1 MSLPSDPT
9 ADVPLQTTPA
19 RHRVAEGEAALA
31 VETRIL
37 GPLNEVQRR
46 AVTTTKGPLLVLAG
60 AGSGKTRVITH
71 RIAWLIDHEG
81 VAPWRI
87 LAVTFTNKA
96 AAEMRD
102 RLEGMIGQRARDV
115 AMGTFHSLCVRM
127 LRRDG
132 EAIGLPKEFA
142 IYDADD
148 QARVIKGFL
157 KEDDLPATGSTKPS
171 LILGAISRAKNDGLT
186 PDQMEDQAVTHH
198 ERLIAGFARRYAKE
212 LKRLDA
218 LDFDDL
224 LIEGLRLLQEAPAVA
239 ERYRTKWEYLHVDEY
254 QDTNRIQYAW
264 IRELAA
270 GHGNLCVVGDDDQSI
285 YSWRGADIRNILD
298 FERDWPKAEVI
309 ALEQNYRSTQSILDA
324 AHGVVSNNLGR
335 KAKKLWTD
343 QSGGLTIPVYGGF
356 DQEDEAAWIV
366 RRIEEHASPRK
377 PKRGEKADPPEAL
390 GGIAILYRTN
400 AQSRAIE
407 EALLRASI
415 PYQLIGGTRFYQ
427 RREVKDALA
436 WLRVLRSDTDRISY
450 ERIINVPPR
459 GIGEKT
465 VDLLRAAA
473 APHAD
478 APDGVPFFLVIAAA
492 GRGEVAG
499 ISSRARTALAG
510 VADVIARLRSRLTL
524 IHLPELLDAVYS
536 ETGLRAHLASEGVEG
551 EERWANLLELRGIA
565 GRFLELEPLDALD
578 RFIEETAL
586 VADQDSLEEGTERV
600 TLITLHAAKG
610 LEWPTVFISGLVE
623 GLFPHSRAL
632 MDEEQMEEERR
643 LCYVGITRAKR
654 RLTLSYAIR
663 RGWGDGDGVPSR
675 FLAEIPEELLE
686 VANDE
691 DPRSA
696 GATRFGRGVAGFR
709 SARAGFAGGES
720 WREGSGEPGAP
731 TGEFTPSRDLEARRR
746 AYGAGARSGSLRL
759 PGEGDGFDEGVD
771 DAGDDPNHDGPPLTR
786 PVGRIPPWA
795 NGRRLEPGAI
805 ESDRPEALP
814 ERRTAPARV
823 RIPGERYFRDGDRVQ
838 HPRFGSGIVV
848 TSKLTRSDEEVTIA
862 FVGVGVKT
870 LAASIAGL
878 EIV

>member
-1 MSLPSDPT
+1 M
-9 ADVPLQTTPA
+9 
-19 RHRVAEGEAALA
+19 
-31 VETRIL
+31 
-37 GPLNEVQRR
+37 
-46 AVTTTKGPLLVLAG
+46 
-60 AGSGKTRVITH
+60 
-71 RIAWLIDHEG
+71 
-81 VAPWRI
+81 
-87 LAVTFTNKA
+87 
-96 AAEMRD
+96 
-102 RLEGMIGQRARDV
+102 
-115 AMGTFHSLCVRM
+115 
-127 LRRDG
+127 
-132 EAIGLPKEFA
+132 
-142 IYDADD
+142 
-148 QARVIKGFL
+148 
-157 KEDDLPATGSTKPS
+157 
-171 LILGAISRAKNDGLT
+171 
-186 PDQMEDQAVTHH
+186 
-198 ERLIAGFARRYAKE
+198 
-212 LKRLDA
+212 
-218 LDFDDL
+218 
-224 LIEGLRLLQEAPAVA
+224 
-239 ERYRTKWEYLHVDEY
+239 
-254 QDTNRIQYAW
+254 
-264 IRELAA
+264 
-270 GHGNLCVVGDDDQSI
+270 
-285 YSWRGADIRNILD
+285 
-298 FERDWPKAEVI
+298 
-309 ALEQNYRSTQSILDA
+309 
-324 AHGVVSNNLGR
+324 
-335 KAKKLWTD
+335 
-343 QSGGLTIPVYGGF
+343 
-356 DQEDEAAWIV
+356 
-366 RRIEEHASPRK
+366 
-377 PKRGEKADPPEAL
+377 PEAL

-473 APHAD
+473 APHPD
-478 APDGVPFFLVIAAA
+478 APDGIPFGLVIAAA

-691 DPRSA
+691 DPRSG
-696 GATRFGRGVAGFR
+696 GATRFGRGVPGFR

-771 DAGDDPNHDGPPLTR
+771 DAGDDPDHDGAPLTR

-795 NGRRLEPGAI
+795 NGRRLEPGAT

-814 ERRTAPARV
+814 ERRTTPARV